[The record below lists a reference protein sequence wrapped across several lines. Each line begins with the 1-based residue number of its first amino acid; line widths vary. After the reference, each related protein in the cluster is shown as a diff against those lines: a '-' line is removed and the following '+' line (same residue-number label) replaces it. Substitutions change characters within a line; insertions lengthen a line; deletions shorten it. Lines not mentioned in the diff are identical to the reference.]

1 MDEMKI
7 GKFSSEFVQKLSK
20 LENLADLTMNNCEI
34 ASLDQ
39 FPVNLPLIRLELND
53 NQFEGADL
61 KHLQGLSVGRGNS
74 RSCRRSR
81 S

>member
-34 ASLDQ
+34 TSLEH
-39 FPVNLPLIRLELND
+39 FPVSLPLIRLELND

-61 KHLQGLSVGRGNS
+61 RHLEGLTVDSLYR
-74 RSCRRSR
+74 RSCRLSH